1 MKFKVISGLT
11 KHNYYLTLLEV
22 RNLAWVSQVTDL
34 VLEGLSFFTEAPG
47 EGLFSGV
54 FQLVEAA
61 VFFGLW
67 SLAIFKT
74 NNGW

>member
-1 MKFKVISGLT
+1 MGITGYRPGVGRT
-11 KHNYYLTLLEV
+11 E
-22 RNLAWVSQVTDL
+22 
-34 VLEGLSFFTEAPG
+34 FFTEAPG